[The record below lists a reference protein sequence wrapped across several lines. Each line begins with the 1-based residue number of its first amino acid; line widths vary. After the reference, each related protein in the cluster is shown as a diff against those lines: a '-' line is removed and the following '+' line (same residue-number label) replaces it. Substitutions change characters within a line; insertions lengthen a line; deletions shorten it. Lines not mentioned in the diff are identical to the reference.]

1 MNTADLRCPFYPEP
15 VRTPMQFFD
24 RKEETREALELLCQ
38 RQNISVEGPAKTGK
52 TSFLL
57 HVAHPQVRAQYGLAE
72 EQVFVHLDS
81 RSLAGHDQ
89 SQCYLAISEEI
100 VRQARSTESVGEA
113 IGIALEKAAREAGS
127 EPAYLRLRTL
137 CQAAQDNGLKLV
149 LVLDDFEFLA
159 DRFRSEYRFFSAL
172 RALFT
177 NYQVAY
183 LIASQLPLHA
193 LEQTIP
199 EASPFFNY
207 FHPIILKSLTAEE
220 SREMVVTLLGR
231 AGVELPRFSVDCI
244 LELGKGEPYRLKK
257 ALHIAFKVWQDSQ
270 GQLKTKH
277 CEEIKK
283 RFGENERHT
292 ESS

>member
-1 MNTADLRCPFYPEP
+1 MNTTEIQRLFDIGP
-15 VRTPMQFFD
+15 VRTPTQFFG
-24 RKEETREALELLCQ
+24 RKKESREVLDLLCQ

-127 EPAYLRLRTL
+127 ELAYLRLRTL

-159 DRFRSEYRFFSAL
+159 DRFRSEHRFFSAL

-183 LIASQLPLHA
+183 LVSSQLPLHA
-193 LEQTIP
+193 LEQAIP
-199 EASPFFNY
+199 EASPFFNTFY
-207 FHPIILKSLTAEE
+207 RFTLEPLAPED
-220 SREMVVTLLGR
+220 SRDLVVTLLGR
-231 AGVELPRFSVDCI
+231 AGVEFSQLSVDCI
-244 LELGKGEPYRLKK
+244 LELGKGEPYHLKK
-257 ALHIAFKVWQDSQ
+257 ALHIAFKVWQESQ

-277 CEEIKK
+277 CEEIEK